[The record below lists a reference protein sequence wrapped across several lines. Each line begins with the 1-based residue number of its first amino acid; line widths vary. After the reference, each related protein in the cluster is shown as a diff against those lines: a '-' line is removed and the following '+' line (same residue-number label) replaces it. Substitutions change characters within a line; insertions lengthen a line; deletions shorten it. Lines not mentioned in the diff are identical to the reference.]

1 MNVRSILKSESG
13 FFEFLRKRNGIWKAA
28 IVLVVGILLLSFGGG
43 SDKESVAEAGG
54 LEAYGRALEERV
66 SELCSS
72 LDGVGAARVMI
83 TFSSGEQTIYEGTR
97 AVGTKPPE
105 VMAVTVLCEGAGSGA
120 VVARLTEMLSS
131 VFGIGTHR
139 IKIMKISS
147 EISEYNGGCTHTI

>member
-1 MNVRSILKSESG
+1 MTVRSILKFENG

-28 IVLVVGILLLSFGGG
+28 IVLLVGILLLSFGGRT
-43 SDKESVAEAGG
+43 DNESA
-54 LEAYGRALEERV
+54 LELGELDAYGRALEERV
-66 SELCSS
+66 AELCSS
-72 LDGVGAARVMI
+72 LDGVGEARVMI
-83 TFSSGEQTIYEGTR
+83 TFSSGEKTVYEGTR
-97 AVGTKPPE
+97 AVGKKPPE

-147 EISEYNGGCTHTI
+147 EISEYNRMRSHTI